1 MVRAQ
6 KRMINLHD
14 AMIRELAELD
24 PLFSDFKIVAV
35 GEGEERNIVLVAKT
49 PEEKRTLA
57 EALAKAEKTAD

>member
-49 PEEKRTLA
+49 PEEKRKLA